1 MSDSVTTL
9 TGTIIAAHGRHY
21 LADVDGEKLQCV
33 TRGKKTN
40 VAVGDIVHLKRTSAD
55 QAVIEQIA

>member
-1 MSDSVTTL
+1 MSGL

-21 LADVDGEKLQCV
+21 VADVDARKLQCV

-40 VAVGDIVHLKRTSAD
+40 VAVGDTVNSR
-55 QAVIEQIA
+55 